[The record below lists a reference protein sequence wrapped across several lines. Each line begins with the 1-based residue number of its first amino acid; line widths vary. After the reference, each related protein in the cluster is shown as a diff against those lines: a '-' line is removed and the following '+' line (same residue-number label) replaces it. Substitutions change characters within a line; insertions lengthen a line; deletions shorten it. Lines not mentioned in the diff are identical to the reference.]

1 MIMYGM
7 GVESISL
14 TINST
19 KEEAKK
25 ILDDFYSEF
34 PKVRKWMDGSIEF
47 AHKNGYVE
55 DVWGRRRRL
64 PDLLLPK
71 YEVKDE
77 SKNISFNPLIGATGE
92 YKPSDSPLIKKYQ
105 KLCEECKWK
114 KDFDK
119 LREDAKKDGITIID
133 NSGYISQ
140 AERQCVNSRVQG
152 GAASMSKR
160 AMIKIYNDKEI
171 NDLGFK
177 MLIAVHDRHFQI
189 TCRG

>member
-1 MIMYGM
+1 M